1 MTLAIVSLYM
11 QVYGANKAMAELV
24 DISVKQEGHKLSVSG
39 STDDMSIV
47 GDILIDV
54 EVPIVHNINL
64 MTTGM
69 GTISCQDMVINIMCK
84 VFM

>member
-1 MTLAIVSLYM
+1 M

-64 MTTGM
+64 MTTGT
-69 GTISCQDMVINIMCK
+69 GNISCQDMVINIMCK